1 MDLRPEYFP
10 LKVYKNDHLSTVL
23 EFNLNGSPID
33 LQFATVLLQ
42 VRPTETSATVSLA
55 ITNGNGITITG
66 DGKNQVS
73 IYKLITIAAG
83 EYVYDLQITYSS
95 GQVKTYLYG
104 EFIVSD
110 DTSRP

>member
-1 MDLRPEYFP
+1 MDLRPEYLP

-23 EFNLNGSPID
+23 EFKLNDTPID
-33 LQFATVLLQ
+33 LSAATVLLQ
-42 VRPTETSATVSLA
+42 VRPTATSNTLTLA
-55 ITNGNGITITG
+55 ITNGNGITIGG
-66 DGKNQVS
+66 DDNNQVT
-73 IYKLITIAAG
+73 IYKLINIAAG

-95 GQVKTYLYG
+95 GQVKTYLHG